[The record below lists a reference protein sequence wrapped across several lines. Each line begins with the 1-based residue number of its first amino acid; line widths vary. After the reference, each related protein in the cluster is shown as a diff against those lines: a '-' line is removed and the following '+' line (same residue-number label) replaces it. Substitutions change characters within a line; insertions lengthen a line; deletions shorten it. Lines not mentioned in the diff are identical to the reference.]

1 MLACSRWAWHRGAA
15 TASQCNSFEHRE
27 SRDRFRVKSSRKA
40 PNTRP
45 LLHDYAYTDPG
56 EPIIAGQSRL
66 MTRCPDQGS
75 LRLAGARCRQ
85 SGSAYCSA
93 GTLARFKAR
102 ERERYFHHDVRF
114 FHRGARLCSRIETK
128 IVLIDGEQLAQMLID
143 HNIGVSPVASYE
155 IKRVDS
161 DDFTGQ

>member
-1 MLACSRWAWHRGAA
+1 
-15 TASQCNSFEHRE
+15 
-27 SRDRFRVKSSRKA
+27 VKSSRKA

-66 MTRCPDQGS
+66 IP
-75 LRLAGARCRQ
+75 GARIKVLFGWQAHGCRQ
-85 SGSAYCSA
+85 SGSAYCSV

-161 DDFTGQ
+161 DDFTGE